1 MTLESN
7 SKIWSMKWWTIFVY
21 PIRKHVKSEIK
32 SILKYDNAEGMYHD
46 LNPLSIVKCWYRNNR
61 MKI

>member
-32 SILKYDNAEGMYHD
+32 SILKYDNAEGM
-46 LNPLSIVKCWYRNNR
+46 
-61 MKI
+61 